1 MSAPGVGGHINM
13 ARVLGLGMGGAV
25 SYVFGIYDPGIL
37 RGGRECVQ
45 KKGLMVLELAV
56 LTVTILEL

>member
-1 MSAPGVGGHINM
+1 M

-25 SYVFGIYDPGIL
+25 SCVLGIYDPGIL
-37 RGGRECVQ
+37 RGGWECAQ